1 MIQEAYN
8 YFYNER
14 LFSDTRL
21 NATDK
26 QQNQA
31 LNMATNQVKRLVKD
45 MDLDNEDVK
54 KAVFEQALYLLE
66 TQNSDR
72 AKLIEQGVTS
82 FSVEG
87 LSESYDTSKIK
98 SSSKSKICSESLAY
112 LKQFLG
118 GSYEIC

>member
-14 LFSDTRL
+14 LFSDTWI

-31 LNMATNQVKRLVKD
+31 LNMATNQIKRLVKD
-45 MDLDNEDVK
+45 INLDNEDVK

-87 LSESYDTSKIK
+87 LSESYDTSKVK
-98 SSSKSKICSESLAY
+98 SNSKSKICSEALAY

>member
-14 LFSDTRL
+14 LFSDTWL

-87 LSESYDTSKIK
+87 LSASYDTSKIK
-98 SSSKSKICSESLAY
+98 SSSKSKRCSESLAY